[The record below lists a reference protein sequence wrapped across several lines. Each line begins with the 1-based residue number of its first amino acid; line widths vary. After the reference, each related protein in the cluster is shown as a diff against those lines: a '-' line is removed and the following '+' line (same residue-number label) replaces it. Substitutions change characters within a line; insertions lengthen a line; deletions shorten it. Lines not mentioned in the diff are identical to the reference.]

1 LRRLRFRRARSSLA
15 SGNFHAALTTNS
27 ANCELV
33 HVASDDCRT
42 ESGDRPGYAARHGDG
57 QFFNRH
63 QRRIDEETSML
74 SETHSS
80 IYESHWMRHADRY
93 LALVR
98 TALEKDPN
106 DLELRELLDAME
118 AAVAAKQKQPLH

>member
-1 LRRLRFRRARSSLA
+1 
-15 SGNFHAALTTNS
+15 
-27 ANCELV
+27 
-33 HVASDDCRT
+33 
-42 ESGDRPGYAARHGDG
+42 
-57 QFFNRH
+57 
-63 QRRIDEETSML
+63 
-74 SETHSS
+74 
-80 IYESHWMRHADRY
+80 MRHADRY